1 MEVGVEDVFE
11 VDARLIV
18 FFFPSFEFK
27 GEFECFIL
35 IFGGLDLLFALLF
48 FLLDSEVSD
57 FIEIIIVVHF
67 VVRHPFTVVLA
78 GVLVGADRLSVEVEV
93 LDFVEGVKLSES
105 LERFGEGEED
115 KLFHESLDRGVET
128 IDRCV
133 SDGLTEVR
141 LWLFIRMVLWLVC
154 DKHGV

>member
-1 MEVGVEDVFE
+1 MEVGVDDVFE
-11 VDARLIV
+11 VDARFVV
-18 FFFPSFEFK
+18 FLFPSFKLK
-27 GEFECFIL
+27 GEFEGFL
-35 IFGGLDLLFALLF
+35 FLLGGLDLLFALLF

-78 GVLVGADRLSVEVEV
+78 GVLVGADRLPVEVEV

-115 KLFHESLDRGVET
+115 KLFHESFD
-128 IDRCV
+128 
-133 SDGLTEVR
+133 
-141 LWLFIRMVLWLVC
+141 
-154 DKHGV
+154 